1 MEEEEFG
8 RPLNDASRVRSR
20 DRAWISMPDRYCDAL
35 PSQSHRRHLLPL
47 ALRVRPHG
55 EALRHVTGTCSLVL
69 QDQSYIDGHIN
80 QEHLL
85 LQNYRQIRPCVLQSS
100 SSRHGGRVEVRGR
113 VSQPFIAFLLFD
125 GEITPST
132 TISHPSS
139 ASKLALA
146 PRLPA
151 AKLLIHLAHLDLG
164 RSRRSLG
171 LLPPLLFPDLPRG
184 LRAGAG
190 RHVPRAG
197 GLRGRA
203 ARDGVE
209 IGGALTSMV
218 VRLSGWPGRV

>member
-69 QDQSYIDGHIN
+69 QNQSYIDGHIN

-113 VSQPFIAFLLFD
+113 VSQPFIAFYSSTARSPHPPRSL
-125 GEITPST
+125 IPAVPPSLPLPLAFRP
-132 TISHPSS
+132 PSS
-139 ASKLALA
+139 LYISRISTLDGLDVVSASC
-146 PRLPA
+146 R
-151 AKLLIHLAHLDLG
+151 HFS
-164 RSRRSLG
+164 SRIS
-171 LLPPLLFPDLPRG
+171 RG
-184 LRAGAG
+184 VC
-190 RHVPRAG
+190 VPE
-197 GLRGRA
+197 RGVMYPERG
-203 ARDGVE
+203 D
-209 IGGALTSMV
+209 
-218 VRLSGWPGRV
+218 